1 MWFAILTPGSHPSRP
16 VPTQDESTVMG
27 WTARD
32 RRRIDGPAAVVH
44 GGLRVLR
51 AGLHVDGTRA
61 APPRCFVCRAPCAVP
76 DPDEIRSAPESLGD
90 PAAAPSDTVPFPA
103 PCDTAMLAFVH
114 LEPLHGSEDPPLD
127 EEALLVMPDHRLA
140 MPLPLELVPG
150 ALELLAPLV
159 AHAPP
164 PVCSE
169 CGTVLPGS
177 AEQRDAVEA
186 REGLRRRAR
195 RARPDRRAGG
205 RRAA

>member
-16 VPTQDESTVMG
+16 VPTHESTVLC
-27 WTARD
+27 WTVRD
-32 RRRIDGPAAVVH
+32 RRRIDGPAAAVH

-51 AGLHVDGTRA
+51 AGFHVDGTSA
-61 APPRCFVCRAPCAVP
+61 APPRCFVCRLPCAVP
-76 DPDEIRSAPESLGD
+76 DPDEIRSAPDDLGD
-90 PAAAPSDTVPFPA
+90 LAGPTVDALSSCAAR
-103 PCDTAMLAFVH
+103 DTAMLAYVH
-114 LEPLHGSEDPPLD
+114 LDPLRGCEDPPLD

-140 MPLPLELVPG
+140 MLLALDLVPG
-150 ALELLAPLV
+150 VLELLAPVV
-159 AHAPP
+159 ADTPL
-164 PVCSE
+164 PVCPG

-195 RARPDRRAGG
+195 RARPDRRAGR